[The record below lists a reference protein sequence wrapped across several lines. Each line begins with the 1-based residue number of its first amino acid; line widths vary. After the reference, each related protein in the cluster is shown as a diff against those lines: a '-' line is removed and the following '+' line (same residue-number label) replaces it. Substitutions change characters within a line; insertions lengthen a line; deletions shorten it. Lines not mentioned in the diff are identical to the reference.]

1 MRPYII
7 ERLAVAATVLA
18 LATASGSALAQTTAR
33 PPGTSPLEQYAPPI
47 NSGQPSAQQPQPTP
61 DHDNSLSNRLSGSG
75 GVVHPPSTDDPGVIT
90 PPDAG
95 PHAMPVVPPPNAP
108 GGKPNVV
115 PK

>member
-1 MRPYII
+1 MRPHII

-18 LATASGSALAQTTAR
+18 LATASGGVLAQTAVR
-33 PPGTSPLEQYAPPI
+33 SPDTSPPEPYGPPI

-75 GVVHPPSTDDPGVIT
+75 GVVHPPPTDDRGVVT
-90 PPDAG
+90 PPDGG